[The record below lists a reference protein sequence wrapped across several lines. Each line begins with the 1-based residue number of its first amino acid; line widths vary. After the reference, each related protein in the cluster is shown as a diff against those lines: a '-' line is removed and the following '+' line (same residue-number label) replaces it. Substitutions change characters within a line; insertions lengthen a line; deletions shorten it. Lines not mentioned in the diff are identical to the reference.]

1 MDTPI
6 ELTRHAFGIEA
17 KGVKVATLKR
27 RREAETE
34 EGLMKKIRIKHLDF
48 Q

>member
-17 KGVKVATLKR
+17 KGVKVAALKR
-27 RREAETE
+27 RRETETE
-34 EGLMKKIRIKHLDF
+34 EVLKKKIRMKHLDF
-48 Q
+48 P